1 MTRTKS
7 SGIIQKVDAQPTRQ
21 YKRSMCPKTFT
32 SVYGLK
38 HHGVVHTKLRPF
50 KCEICSMDFQYKSCL
65 REHQTIHTDSW
76 SHTCPVCQKS
86 FRWKKYLHVHMRIH
100 EDSKTNRQIFKC
112 PFCVKC
118 YSWKHILRAHLK
130 THFPIKEEYD
140 EIWRKFKNGEWNNKE
155 ANEFPKNETSDVDE
169 FYEES
174 QKENVLPKISFAS
187 QRPRQPL
194 KSIENVEIRKSAR
207 FGFQNIEVPA
217 DEDNLQKDYEV
228 LKDVPPQKLRFECD
242 ICLKTFGRKDSLR
255 RHKMIHIGLE
265 RVQCPYC
272 VNSYSWVRSLW
283 KHMESHFDS
292 KTNFDDAWKRYM
304 TGETLVDPD
313 RSDRWVRYD
322 FEKNKARLPEVYLD
336 VQKPIRKRSIAEI
349 DGSTVP
355 TPAKKARKDVPDATA
370 PKVTSLPVCCD
381 LQDLQFLTSNGFCSG
396 DRSCRIAPGAKFM
409 CAKSKSITDDIFCM
423 KCFANKFTDHLNKK
437 NFKETTNVNKKSEDV
452 INCMNCEDAWHRVC
466 ALHLKKDQFICVKCG
481 GGASVRKTV
490 DMEKEYCRSSKYM
503 SHKANQ
509 FLEREIG
516 ENGAKRNPISVVTF
530 TSDKNVATRE
540 MAPDLYTGDFREK
553 YTGMIQFRTRSIYV
567 FQKIDDV
574 DVLFFVM
581 HTQEYKKHT
590 DGLSWFTI
598 DYLDTVPFFQPSHLK
613 GFMAGEL
620 ILIYADYMKS
630 IGFQKGYLWANPPR
644 TGDDFI
650 FNIHPQ
656 DQKYLNK
663 TRLEKWYR
671 KVFQKGKE
679 DGILDGF
686 HAFKEEFRN
695 RRFQKPTDLPF
706 FHNSLWSKTMKD
718 INLQLAETRQLNH
731 PSFMR
736 ELEFE
741 FKDHLT
747 DNFFLDL
754 KNNNC
759 PNSEDVRT
767 KPHKVLGDREAF
779 LIHCAK
785 KNWEFSSLRRAKFA
799 SVAIINGLIR

>member
-1 MTRTKS
+1 MFNVS
-7 SGIIQKVDAQPTRQ
+7 QKV
-21 YKRSMCPKTFT
+21 YHCKRSKTSR
-32 SVYGLK
+32 SV
-38 HHGVVHTKLRPF
+38 HAKLRPF
-50 KCEICSMDFQYKSCL
+50 KCEICSMDFQYRSCL

-76 SHTCPVCQKS
+76 SHTCPVCEKS

-100 EDSKTNRQIFKC
+100 EDSKTNRQTFKC

-130 THFPIKEEYD
+130 THFPIKEKYE
-140 EIWRKFKNGEWNNKE
+140 EIWRKFKNGEWNKKE
-155 ANEFPKNETSDVDE
+155 ANAFPKNETSDVDE
-169 FYEES
+169 FDEES
-174 QKENVLPKISFAS
+174 QKENVLLNIPHETKSTQS
-187 QRPRQPL
+187 QSRSSRQPL
-194 KSIENVEIRKSAR
+194 KSIKNVDIRRSVRLGLK
-207 FGFQNIEVPA
+207 NIEVLVG
-217 DEDNLQKDYEV
+217 EDNPQE
-228 LKDVPPQKLRFECD
+228 DVVFAKKEPSEKLRFECD
-242 ICLKTFGRKDSLR
+242 ICSKTFGRKDSLR
-255 RHKMIHIGLE
+255 RHKMIHDGLV

-272 VNSYSWVRSLW
+272 VSSYNWIRSLW

-304 TGETLVDPD
+304 TGEKLVKPD
-313 RSDRWVRYD
+313 RSDRSVRYN
-322 FEKNKARLPEVYLD
+322 FEKNKSSSPEVYLD
-336 VQKPIRKRSIAEI
+336 VQKPIRKRSINEI
-349 DGSTVP
+349 HETVP
-355 TPAKKARKDVPDATA
+355 TPAKKARKDIPE
-370 PKVTSLPVCCD
+370 PKVASGPVCCD
-381 LQDLQFLTSNGFCSG
+381 HQDLQFLTSNGFCSG
-396 DRSCRIAPGAKFM
+396 DRSCRIAAGAKFM
-409 CAKSKSITDDIFCM
+409 CAKSKSLTYDIFCM
-423 KCFANKFTDHLNKK
+423 KCFANKFPDHLNKK

-452 INCMNCEDAWHRVC
+452 INCMNCGDAWHRIC
-466 ALHLKKDQFICVKCG
+466 ALHLKKDQFLCVKCG

-503 SHKANQ
+503 SQKANQ
-509 FLEREIG
+509 FLEKEIG
-516 ENGAKRNPISVVTF
+516 EDGARRNPISVVTF

-553 YTGMIQFRTRSIYV
+553 YTGTIQFRTRSIYV

-581 HTQEYKKHT
+581 HTQEYKKHA
-590 DGLSWFTI
+590 DELSWFTI

-620 ILIYADYMKS
+620 ILIYAEYMKS
-630 IGFQKGYLWANPPR
+630 IGFQKGYLWANPPKS
-644 TGDDFI
+644 GDDFI

-656 DQKYLNK
+656 DQKYLNR

-679 DGILDGF
+679 DGILNGF
-686 HAFKEEFRN
+686 HAFKEEFKN
-695 RRFQKPTDLPF
+695 RKFQKPTDLPF
-706 FHNSLWSKTMKD
+706 FHNSLWSRTMKD

-754 KNNNC
+754 ANHDETS
-759 PNSEDVRT
+759 PTSDDVRT
-767 KPHKVLGDREAF
+767 KPHKILGDREAF

-799 SVAIINGLIR
+799 SVAIINGLIK